1 MNTKQ
6 LGNQVK
12 GIIDDSAARLKDLQ
26 GKGKKVA
33 GEVAAKARQQATLGQ
48 DALLKGQ
55 EAFHKG
61 QKALH
66 ELLGEIRPHDL
77 LDRYGKMTVPE
88 LIEKLK
94 GSELARHTEVLR
106 AEILGFLKV
115 PQADKVA
122 RLEVAV
128 EKLNKE
134 VVALKG
140 LRADVRKLSDQVKAA
155 AAKPVAPKPV
165 AAKPAAPK
173 APAPK
178 PAAPKARAR

>member
-1 MNTKQ
+1 M
-6 LGNQVK
+6 
-12 GIIDDSAARLKDLQ
+12 
-26 GKGKKVA
+26 
-33 GEVAAKARQQATLGQ
+33 AAKAKKQATFGQ
-48 DALLKGQ
+48 DALVKGQ

-88 LIEKLK
+88 LVEKLK
-94 GSELARHTEVLR
+94 GSEMARHTEALR
-106 AEILGFLKV
+106 TEILGFLKV
-115 PQADKVA
+115 PPADKVA

-134 VVALKG
+134 IVALKA

-155 AAKPVAPKPV
+155 AAKPA
-165 AAKPAAPK
+165 AAKPAA
-173 APAPK
+173 AK
-178 PAAPKARAR
+178 PAAAKPAAAKRA